1 MYKYTVEAMPGFK
14 AKTVGDTSIL
24 YRIKRQDTSLAVGKK
39 GRSEII
45 RTNLEYD
52 EAVAQAKIFNDKEGS
67 SRIMESQEGF

>member
-1 MYKYTVEAMPGFK
+1 MKEKRLYKYTVETMPGMK
-14 AKTVGDTSIL
+14 AKTVGDTSVK

-52 EAVAQAKIFNDKEGS
+52 AAVAQVKIFNDHSNKQAE
-67 SRIMESQEGF
+67 